1 MSERAPLTQ
10 AEEIARALA
19 HAAYRTG
26 EVRLT
31 REIIAGCTH
40 LVATRSGLFA
50 IDPDR
55 HVRVAYGSFYGLTIR
70 GGAIYAFEN
79 CDLAGLDTG
88 MGRLVRL
95 DRDGDRIASA
105 TVLATG
111 LDNGCHQID
120 FLGETL
126 HVLDSQNQ
134 WLLRFGADGTPLE
147 TIHPLP
153 PMAERAWSKGYVHI
167 NSLLRVGERNLLLLH
182 NGVSHTGRLSEV
194 AVFDPDWNE
203 IDRWPLPGGGCHN
216 LVALEDGTL
225 LSCGSMAGEII
236 GLGGP
241 LVKVSEMMTRGLS
254 IDAESIV
261 VGAAK
266 FTARSDRHTSPG
278 TVAFMDRAYRT
289 RAVLDLPGAPTEIRR
304 LDGRDL
310 GLSNFR
316 ATLPPALTGPAE

>member
-19 HAAYRTG
+19 RTAYQAG

-31 REIIAGCTH
+31 RENIAGCTH

-70 GGAIYAFEN
+70 EGAIYAFEN
-79 CDLAGLDTG
+79 CDLAGVDTV

-105 TVLATG
+105 TILATG

-134 WLLRFGADGTPLE
+134 CVLRFGADGSPLE
-147 TIHPLP
+147 TAYPLP
-153 PMAERAWSKGYVHI
+153 PMEERAWSKGYVHI
-167 NSLLRVGERNLLLLH
+167 NSLLQVDERILLLLH

-194 AVFDPDWNE
+194 AVFDLDWKE
-203 IDRWPLPGGGCHN
+203 VARWPLPGGGCHN
-216 LVALEDGTL
+216 LVVLEDGTL

-236 GLGGP
+236 GLDGP

-254 IDAESIV
+254 IGADSIV

-278 TVAFMDRAYRT
+278 TVAFMDRGYST
-289 RAVLDLPGAPTEIRR
+289 RAILALPGAPTEIRR
-304 LDGRDL
+304 LDGRDF
-310 GLSNFR
+310 GLTNFR
-316 ATLPPALTGPAE
+316 GTLAPALTGPAE